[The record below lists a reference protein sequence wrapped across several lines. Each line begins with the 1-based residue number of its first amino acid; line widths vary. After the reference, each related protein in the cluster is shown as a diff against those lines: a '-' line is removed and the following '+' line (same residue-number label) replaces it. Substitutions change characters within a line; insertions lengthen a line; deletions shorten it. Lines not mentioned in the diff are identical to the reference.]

1 MYEVR
6 LSGRALKYY
15 NRVGSTTA
23 RRLNQCFGA
32 LETNPFGGGDIKPLK
47 GMRGVYR
54 FRVGNL
60 RVMYEVD
67 MPQRIVKVSAILP
80 RGEAYKR

>member
-6 LSGRALKYY
+6 LSHRALKYY
-15 NRVGSTTA
+15 NRVDSSTA
-23 RRLNQCFGA
+23 RRLNQCFQY
-32 LETNPFGGGDIKPLK
+32 LERNPFGGGDIKPLE

-54 FRVGNL
+54 FRIGNL
-60 RVMYEVD
+60 RVVYQVDVARRVVEVN
-67 MPQRIVKVSAILP
+67 AILP

>member
-6 LSGRALKYY
+6 LSRRALRYY
-15 NRVGSTTA
+15 NRVDASTA
-23 RRLNQCFGA
+23 RRLNKCFQS
-32 LETNPFGGGDIKPLK
+32 LEGNPFGGGDIKPLE

-60 RVMYEVD
+60 RVVYEVD
-67 MPQRIVKVSAILP
+67 IPQRVVRVNTILP
-80 RGEAYKR
+80 RGEAYRR

>member
-6 LSGRALKYY
+6 LSRRALKYY
-15 NRVGSTTA
+15 NRVDSSSA
-23 RRLNQCFGA
+23 RRLNQCLQS
-32 LETNPFGGGDIKPLK
+32 LESNPFGGGDIKPLE

-54 FRVGNL
+54 FRAGNL
-60 RVMYEVD
+60 RVVYEVD
-67 MPQRIVKVSAILP
+67 VPERLVKVSAILP